1 MEGETPIHEAMEVA
15 QELADEVRA
24 HLLQAFSGARDATL
38 KGDGTLVTEADLEA
52 DRLIAQRLQERFPD
66 HEILSEEMKTVYEG
80 VPWCWVVDPLD
91 GTTNFTHGVPVWAIS
106 IALLKDGYPV
116 MGLVD
121 VPPLGLRFH
130 AVKGSGAFLN
140 GQRIHARRGSTDWN
154 DQARLQNELFVACSH
169 TVTGYHLPRPLRVRA
184 LGAAAFNFSLVARG
198 AVLAAM
204 EATPKVW
211 DIAAAWLLIEEA
223 GGVVH
228 RLEGEPMLP
237 LTPGRDY
244 ARVMSAHLA
253 AANAPL
259 AHELRHRIRR
269 KGATAGRDEIR

>member
-1 MEGETPIHEAMEVA
+1 MEDGREVREALKTA
-15 QELADEVRA
+15 HALADEVRA
-24 HLLQAFSGARDATL
+24 HLLQAFAAPRNAML
-38 KGDGTLVTEADLEA
+38 KGDGTLVTQADLEA
-52 DRLIAQRLQERFPD
+52 DRLIAQRLQERFPQ
-66 HEILSEEMKTVYEG
+66 HEILSEEMKTAYEG
-80 VPWCWVVDPLD
+80 APWCWVVDPLD
-91 GTTNFTHGVPVWAIS
+91 GTTNFAHGVPVWAIS
-106 IALLKDGYPV
+106 IALLKDGRPV

-121 VPPLGLRFH
+121 VPPLDLRFH
-130 AVKGSGAFLN
+130 AVKGGGAFLN
-140 GQRIHARRGSTDWN
+140 GQRIRARRDRIDWN
-154 DQARLQNELFVACSH
+154 DEAQLQNELFVACSH

-184 LGAAAFNFSLVARG
+184 LGAAAFNFSLVAQG

-223 GGVVH
+223 GGVVQ

-244 ARVMSAHLA
+244 ARVMPAHLA
-253 AANAPL
+253 VANAAL

-269 KGATAGRDEIR
+269 KGATVRGDEIA